1 MRIGY
6 ARVST
11 QEQDTQ
17 LQTDALKKAGC
28 EIIYEEKASGSKL
41 DRLELESCLKSL
53 RKGDELVV
61 WKLDRLGRSLSQL
74 INIIEEIREKG
85 VEFSV
90 ITENIDTSTPSGKMM
105 FHIFATIAEYERS
118 MIRERVNAGLE
129 VARKRGRYGGRPTAL
144 SERDKKMAV
153 VMLKGGATKGEIAKH
168 FNVCRQTI
176 YRFFKD
182 KDN

>member
-17 LQTDALKKAGC
+17 LQIDALKEAGC
-28 EIIYEEKASGSKL
+28 EIIYEEKVSGSKL
-41 DRLELESCLKSL
+41 DRLELENCMKSL

-74 INIIEEIREKG
+74 ISLIEEIREKG

-129 VARKRGRYGGRPTAL
+129 VARKKGRYGGRPNSL
-144 SERDKKMAV
+144 SENNKKMATA
-153 VMLKGGATKGEIAKH
+153 MLKGGATKGEIAKH
-168 FNVCRQTI
+168 FDVCRQTI

-182 KDN
+182 

>member
-41 DRLELESCLKSL
+41 DRLELENCLKSL

-61 WKLDRLGRSLSQL
+61 WKLDRLGRSLTQL
-74 INIIEEIREKG
+74 INIIEDIREKG

-105 FHIFATIAEYERS
+105 FHHGTKVVLQFFLKCYRYDRIEEVLGWFW
-118 MIRERVNAGLE
+118 GLKTKN
-129 VARKRGRYGGRPTAL
+129 RKRL
-144 SERDKKMAV
+144 S
-153 VMLKGGATKGEIAKH
+153 
-168 FNVCRQTI
+168 
-176 YRFFKD
+176 
-182 KDN
+182 